1 MAKQMKPSRHN
12 RPWNTNELLRLQR
25 EYELLELD
33 VYTIAEKHGRSVK
46 SILFKLAQEQI
57 TDSPT
62 VARGYQEKTTTTES
76 IADNNKNIKDDYNII
91 NMNNKIEIRM
101 TKIETTLQNITSL
114 VNLLF
119 NEVNG
124 SSLKKGHRN
133 NYLETSF

>member
-1 MAKQMKPSRHN
+1 MVKQMKPSRHN

-76 IADNNKNIKDDYNII
+76 IADNNKNIKEEYNI

-101 TKIETTLQNITSL
+101 AKIETTLQNITSL